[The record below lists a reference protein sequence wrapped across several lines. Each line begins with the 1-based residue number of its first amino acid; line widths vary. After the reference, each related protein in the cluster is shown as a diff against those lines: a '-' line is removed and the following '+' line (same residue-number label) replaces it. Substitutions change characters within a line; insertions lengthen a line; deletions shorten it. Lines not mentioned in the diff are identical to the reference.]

1 MGLLDPISVSFLI
14 HVFGADLIEVR
25 ALGRDPSLLF
35 CFRFNK
41 KHSEMVCP
49 LFLQYV
55 QVGGDNG
62 LKLLLTLF
70 GLA

>member
-1 MGLLDPISVSFLI
+1 MGLWDPISVSFLI
-14 HVFGADLIEVR
+14 HVLGADLIEVR
-25 ALGRDPSLLF
+25 ALGRDPSLLS

-55 QVGGDNG
+55 QVGGDKG
-62 LKLLLTLF
+62 LKSLF
-70 GLA
+70 LVWHDY

>member
-1 MGLLDPISVSFLI
+1 MGLWDLISVSFLI
-14 HVFGADLIEVR
+14 QVFGADLIEVR
-25 ALGRDPSLLF
+25 ALGKDQSLLS

-62 LKLLLTLF
+62 LKSFLTMY

>member
-1 MGLLDPISVSFLI
+1 MGPNKCIIFEL
-14 HVFGADLIEVR
+14 VFGADLIEVR
-25 ALGRDPSLLF
+25 ALGRDPSLLS

-49 LFLQYV
+49 LFLQYM

-62 LKLLLTLF
+62 LKSLLTLF
-70 GLA
+70 GVA